1 MSQNS
6 KMVGLSFKKTL
17 YSKASWRVPQSVM
30 TGYAPTAFLGGN
42 KDKEKFNGCTVCRT
56 VYVDIDPP
64 PFYRDDCIP
73 SYLVIYSST
82 YTCLSLWGT
91 HTTDLK
97 WYTFYKEQRGYSP
110 YSVCDFLLLLMFVC
124 LQRCFNQIWLFRSV
138 DRPLTKPSERR
149 DSISNRGPPE

>member
-64 PFYRDDCIP
+64 PP
-73 SYLVIYSST
+73 SIGMIA
-82 YTCLSLWGT
+82 SL
-91 HTTDLK
+91 H
-97 WYTFYKEQRGYSP
+97 
-110 YSVCDFLLLLMFVC
+110 
-124 LQRCFNQIWLFRSV
+124 IWLYTPVHTNVYLFEV
-138 DRPLTKPSERR
+138 HILP
-149 DSISNRGPPE
+149 I